1 MAALYMNDDRL
12 WNKCYAKLC
21 SELEE
26 QILAD
31 GAHYERS
38 PMYHSII
45 LYRLILL
52 YQVLIKAIRRLRSYK
67 VLYSEDGN
75 LVVYNLFA

>member
-1 MAALYMNDDRL
+1 MAAIYMNDDRL

-31 GAHYERS
+31 GAHYER
-38 PMYHSII
+38 
-45 LYRLILL
+45 
-52 YQVLIKAIRRLRSYK
+52 
-67 VLYSEDGN
+67 
-75 LVVYNLFA
+75 